1 MFNHLVFGTI
11 VIFFFISQIIVTSFF
26 YLLSLSLV
34 VFIFL
39 DFLCVGNYVLN
50 LLILTVG
57 LVSVFSS
64 IFTVFLL
71 LLLKSGSLKVTCG
84 VLWLI

>member
-1 MFNHLVFGTI
+1 MGLRERSAGVLIIRNLIEIRKIISMFIHLVFGTI

-39 DFLCVGNYVLN
+39 DFLCVGNSVFS
-50 LLILTVG
+50 LLILTV
-57 LVSVFSS
+57 
-64 IFTVFLL
+64 
-71 LLLKSGSLKVTCG
+71 
-84 VLWLI
+84 

>member
-1 MFNHLVFGTI
+1 M
-11 VIFFFISQIIVTSFF
+11 TSFF
-26 YLLSLSLV
+26 YLLLSLSLV